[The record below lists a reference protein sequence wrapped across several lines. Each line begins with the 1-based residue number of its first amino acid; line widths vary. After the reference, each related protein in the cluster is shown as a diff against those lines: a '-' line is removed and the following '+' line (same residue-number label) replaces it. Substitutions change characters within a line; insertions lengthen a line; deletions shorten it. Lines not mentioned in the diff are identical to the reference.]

1 MNIDAHFHAWQIAR
15 GDYGWLTPA
24 LAPIYRDV
32 EVADWWQQAKG
43 RGIGGGVLVQAAP
56 TAAETAFL
64 LQLADQHPQQVLGVV
79 GWVDLQ
85 AADAAEQVRA
95 LAAHP
100 RLKGLRPML
109 QDLAQTDWIL
119 QERVQAGLA
128 AMADYGLVFD
138 ALIEPRHLPVIA
150 ELAQRHPTLPLVIDH
165 GAKPRMQA
173 PTAGPA
179 MQQWQGGLQTLAQQT
194 RSAPLMCKLSGL
206 WTEAPAGEPCEHV
219 RPWAQSLLEIWGAER
234 LIWGSDWPVL
244 ELAGSYAQWRD
255 WSVNLLAPLS
265 PQQREAVLGGNAQ
278 RLYRLRAA
286 D

>member
-15 GDYGWLTPA
+15 GDYGWLKPD
-24 LAPIYRDV
+24 LATIYRDV

-109 QDLAQTDWIL
+109 QDLAQTDWIV

-128 AMADYGLVFD
+128 AMADCGLVFD

-150 ELAQRHPTLPLVIDH
+150 ELAQRHPALPLVIDH

-179 MQQWQGGLQTLAQQT
+179 TQQWQGGLQTLAQQT

-265 PQQREAVLGGNAQ
+265 PPQREAVLGGNAS
-278 RLYRLRAA
+278 RLYRL
-286 D
+286 

>member
-15 GDYGWLTPA
+15 GDYGWLKPD
-24 LAPIYRDV
+24 LATIYRDV

-109 QDLAQTDWIL
+109 QDLAQTDWIV

-128 AMADYGLVFD
+128 AMADCGLVFD

-150 ELAQRHPTLPLVIDH
+150 ELAQRHPALPLVIDH

-179 MQQWQGGLQTLAQQT
+179 TQQWQGGLQTLAQQT

-265 PQQREAVLGGNAQ
+265 LPQREAVLGGNAS
-278 RLYRLRAA
+278 RLYRL
-286 D
+286 